1 MVSCI
6 AGLFGICAGSNG
18 TAKIRTLNVKK
29 SFGVKM
35 KVGEVIRIKLK
46 KTQTEPIKFQ
56 SKNKRVATV
65 NSKGYIK
72 AKKTGNAKIVVKNS
86 KTQIIGKIKV
96 VKNNSRGVGA
106 KSFVETEE
114 TDVKSEPFGVSV
126 QMNTLVPART
136 PNIPQ
141 TSLNNDIKDNLSTL
155 KPSDT
160 PVTTISPVSDA
171 TMEPT
176 STPDLIV
183 SPEPS
188 PSPEVVGDLWLGF
201 MIDQKEI
208 YTNTTH
214 LTGSMTPCRDC
225 IMIISCGKDVIRTIK
240 LDENKGTLD
249 FDVDFSGYKAGT
261 DVCIELKFVGEQEPP
276 IYIWG
281 TSQKLHY
288 TLMEPGQ
295 TPAPST
301 PEPSLSPESTYEPRK
316 AF

>member
-1 MVSCI
+1 VR
-6 AGLFGICAGSNG
+6 NG
-18 TAKIRTLNVKK
+18 WWLRTI
-29 SFGVKM
+29 G
-35 KVGEVIRIKLK
+35 
-46 KTQTEPIKFQ
+46 
-56 SKNKRVATV
+56 
-65 NSKGYIK
+65 
-72 AKKTGNAKIVVKNS
+72 AKKYMATYVSGNGQISTGGTYCFNDQPDKPKDY
-86 KTQIIGKIKV
+86 IGVRPVIHLDIS
-96 VKNNSRGVGA
+96 N
-106 KSFVETEE
+106 
-114 TDVKSEPFGVSV
+114 TDVWTYAGRVTSEDVIEES
-126 QMNTLVPART
+126 
-136 PNIPQ
+136 
-141 TSLNNDIKDNLSTL
+141 
-155 KPSDT
+155 PS
-160 PVTTISPVSDA
+160 
-171 TMEPT
+171 
-176 STPDLIV
+176 
-183 SPEPS
+183 PS

-249 FDVDFSGYKAGT
+249 FDVDFSGYKAGS

-276 IYIWG
+276 IYIWE